1 MLWFH
6 HPSSSQE
13 TSPLVNDG
21 RARKAPGDVPKM
33 VHRLSHGTQR
43 CWCFSQSKASL
54 WLFTCELAAA
64 KDRSGAHSID
74 RSWATRTFIKIQ
86 NNIWVIMGKLEVH
99 DGSTLVTEMQKSV
112 FMKFV
117 EQIHNAHIAK

>member
-1 MLWFH
+1 MLAFLAKQGEFMAVSAVSGSRR
-6 HPSSSQE
+6 SS
-13 TSPLVNDG
+13 
-21 RARKAPGDVPKM
+21 AR
-33 VHRLSHGTQR
+33 
-43 CWCFSQSKASL
+43 
-54 WLFTCELAAA
+54 
-64 KDRSGAHSID
+64 SID

-86 NNIWVIMGKLEVH
+86 NNIWVVMGKLEVH